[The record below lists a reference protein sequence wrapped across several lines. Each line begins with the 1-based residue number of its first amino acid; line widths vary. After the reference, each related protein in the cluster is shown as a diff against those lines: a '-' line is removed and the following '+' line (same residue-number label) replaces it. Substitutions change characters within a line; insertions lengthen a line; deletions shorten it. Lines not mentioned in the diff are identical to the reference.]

1 MAVIGIILMVLFTIG
16 AFLLIFFVLIQD
28 EQGEGIGGMFAGG
41 SGSAFGS
48 RSGNILTRITSI
60 LAVGFFVLSFGIA
73 FVNRSGSSTDLI
85 RASRLQRL
93 EQEGDTLPEWLN
105 LEDVNSG
112 EN

>member
-1 MAVIGIILMVLFTIG
+1 MSIIGIILLILFIL
-16 AFLLIFFVLIQD
+16 AAALLIFFVLIQD

-48 RSGNILTRITSI
+48 RSGNVLTRITSI
-60 LAVGFFVLSFGIA
+60 LAASFFVLAFGLA

-93 EQEGDTLPEWLN
+93 QEQTDAVPEWLN
-105 LEDVNSG
+105 LENIDNAQ
-112 EN
+112 N